1 MAEITNTTGGGHR
14 KNRGHRAPKPV
25 PRVDMTP
32 MVDLGFLLITFFML
46 SMKLSDPQAMEWHK
60 QIVSH
65 VDDPIPECCALNILI
80 DSADKVYTYEGED
93 FKTLRPTSFNDTGLM
108 QIVMQK
114 GKRVKTECG
123 LRKDGQPHKLIC
135 LIKLL
140 PGTRYQNL
148 TDVIDEMNITH
159 SFYSIQEPLAE
170 EITALKD
177 KEKELLAETQ
187 P

>member
-14 KNRGHRAPKPV
+14 KNRGHRSPKPA

-46 SMKLSDPQAMEWHK
+46 SMKLSDPQALQWDKRISETN
-60 QIVSH
+60 
-65 VDDPIPECCALNILI
+65 DPVPECVVLNILV
-80 DSADKVYTYEGED
+80 DSADRVYTYEGED
-93 FKTLRPTSFNDTGLM
+93 FKTLRSTSFNDTGLI

-123 LRKDGQPHKLIC
+123 LGKDGQPHKLIC

-170 EITALKD
+170 EIAALKD
-177 KEKELLAETQ
+177 KEKELLAETK